1 MAIIINDNYSLQAV
15 NKAFDA
21 RYLNINTP
29 WTSCAAAIAGI
40 PTYRYP
46 GLTININ
53 NSEWWWK
60 DGIGDSD
67 LVPKTLGGTSN
78 LSGATNGLQLL
89 CSNTYIGL
97 GGELTQDTTICGS
110 YNLNLGDSSSGLTAI
125 SGVTPIFNIQ
135 DSDGNSNINFIHDE
149 NTPHFDVCLYADN
162 ANSNADITLDVDINN
177 GCFIAGTAPN
187 TICCSSM
194 SLLTTDNNEAIYNVH
209 SSNNV
214 MHYIK
219 ETCIASSKLSCEALI
234 SRSTASDN
242 IKTIMDYD
250 TRSHSFIKDDLVI
263 LSILS
268 GGTARYGS
276 NVTLNNDCDLAHKW
290 YVDNATGSI
299 DANNGLSREGDN
311 IVLGGALTGNTCIN
325 GDGGVYGLTFSG
337 GSYYDVNLS
346 AGGYINLLAESQ
358 VCLGGCNISGYFG
371 GGSFDLFDNTDT
383 KQIQL
388 GVNGDVRF
396 CNLSS
401 RTIQDKIL
409 YINENDG
416 RLYSGSSIG
425 INSAN
430 NGLSDDGINITLGGD
445 LTGDTIINGL
455 STHNMCFNNI
465 NNLSTNN
472 TNNISF
478 ISSSATTCAT
488 SEMLVRTPD
497 FTLHNGVNDVIKI
510 SPSCN
515 ILTDTTNN
523 EGFVYAGDYSTNG
536 ASNPRWI
543 PDNAYVTGLTTGSVS
558 TASNGLTLTANDVV
572 LGGTLCENTDICL
585 GGGTPYTLNIK
596 NSGITTCAVTQFSS
610 TAINLCTT
618 NVNSPFQTSRVS
630 TDINNTIISSGFGNC
645 HSCIDLSNSVMNINI
660 CGGVS
665 NASITVTDD
674 SSTPRGIEYAADY
687 SSTFSNCSL
696 ITKVY
701 VDNCDALILSSGKT
715 YTDNCVAET
724 ITGATNG
731 LTKVGQNV
739 CLGGSLIQGTDIYG
753 DGNNFQLGTSTR
765 RINNLTFNSSG
776 STIINSG
783 TNSVAIGQADMIITD
798 SINSKG
804 LEYADSY
811 ENNFTT
817 CSLVSK
823 KYVDDKA
830 NVVNVCQIS
839 TAYTTLR
846 NDELIAVSGISSN
859 EIFLYATPVIGQ
871 RLTVVDIC
879 GNAFVEPIVVNGN
892 GHNINDGICST
903 INTDYGSVTY
913 VFNGIFWSAVAFIN

>member
-78 LSGATNGLQLL
+78 LS
-89 CSNTYIGL
+89 
-97 GGELTQDTTICGS
+97 
-110 YNLNLGDSSSGLTAI
+110 
-125 SGVTPIFNIQ
+125 
-135 DSDGNSNINFIHDE
+135 
-149 NTPHFDVCLYADN
+149 
-162 ANSNADITLDVDINN
+162 
-177 GCFIAGTAPN
+177 
-187 TICCSSM
+187 
-194 SLLTTDNNEAIYNVH
+194 
-209 SSNNV
+209 
-214 MHYIK
+214 
-219 ETCIASSKLSCEALI
+219 
-234 SRSTASDN
+234 
-242 IKTIMDYD
+242 
-250 TRSHSFIKDDLVI
+250 
-263 LSILS
+263 
-268 GGTARYGS
+268 
-276 NVTLNNDCDLAHKW
+276 
-290 YVDNATGSI
+290 
-299 DANNGLSREGDN
+299 
-311 IVLGGALTGNTCIN
+311 
-325 GDGGVYGLTFSG
+325 
-337 GSYYDVNLS
+337 
-346 AGGYINLLAESQ
+346 
-358 VCLGGCNISGYFG
+358 
-371 GGSFDLFDNTDT
+371 
-383 KQIQL
+383 
-388 GVNGDVRF
+388 
-396 CNLSS
+396 
-401 RTIQDKIL
+401 
-409 YINENDG
+409 
-416 RLYSGSSIG
+416 
-425 INSAN
+425 
-430 NGLSDDGINITLGGD
+430 
-445 LTGDTIINGL
+445 
-455 STHNMCFNNI
+455 
-465 NNLSTNN
+465 
-472 TNNISF
+472 
-478 ISSSATTCAT
+478 
-488 SEMLVRTPD
+488 
-497 FTLHNGVNDVIKI
+497 
-510 SPSCN
+510 
-515 ILTDTTNN
+515 
-523 EGFVYAGDYSTNG
+523 
-536 ASNPRWI
+536 
-543 PDNAYVTGLTTGSVS
+543 
-558 TASNGLTLTANDVV
+558 
-572 LGGTLCENTDICL
+572 
-585 GGGTPYTLNIK
+585 
-596 NSGITTCAVTQFSS
+596 
-610 TAINLCTT
+610 
-618 NVNSPFQTSRVS
+618 
-630 TDINNTIISSGFGNC
+630 
-645 HSCIDLSNSVMNINI
+645 
-660 CGGVS
+660 
-665 NASITVTDD
+665 
-674 SSTPRGIEYAADY
+674 
-687 SSTFSNCSL
+687 
-696 ITKVY
+696 
-701 VDNCDALILSSGKT
+701 
-715 YTDNCVAET
+715 
-724 ITGATNG
+724 GATNG